1 MAKKKVVAASVLST
15 EAFPTA
21 GLALW
26 LELPTVATSIPGP
39 KVGEDCWNSSLD
51 AHLEVV
57 AASIQLEMM
66 AGMSKSARLRE
77 TLPTISWV
85 LDP

>member
-1 MAKKKVVAASVLST
+1 VVKKVTVVLVSST

-57 AASIQLEMM
+57 AASIYLE
-66 AGMSKSARLRE
+66 AVA
-77 TLPTISWV
+77 TNI
-85 LDP
+85 